1 MTYET
6 ILFSKEDGLGIIT
19 FNRATKLN
27 ALNNKMVED
36 LGKVIQECEKDE
48 EVKVI
53 MFTGGTELFGAGAD
67 IDMLEKIPSSADCY
81 LFSLASSSA
90 YNAIESIGKPTVAA
104 IGGFCLGG
112 MMEISLCCDFR
123 IAADNARFGLPEV
136 TLGILPGG
144 GGTQRLPRLVGMTK
158 AKELAYLGEMIDA
171 QEGYRIGLLNK
182 VVPKDQLME
191 EAKKFAKK
199 LLGRPLFAVRMIKAA
214 MNTGANVGLREALE
228 IERQSFTILF
238 STEDKSEGLKAF
250 LEKRRGQ
257 FKGR

>member
-1 MTYET
+1 MDYET
-6 ILFSKEDGLGIIT
+6 ILFKKEGGSGIIT
-19 FNRATKLN
+19 FNRPNKLN
-27 ALNNKMVED
+27 ALNSKVTEE
-36 LGKVIQECEKDE
+36 LGRVINDCAQDP
-48 EVKVI
+48 EVKVVI
-53 MFTGGTELFGAGAD
+53 FTGGPDLFGAGAD
-67 IDMLEKIPSSADCY
+67 IGMLESIPSSADCY
-81 LFSLASSSA
+81 VFSVESSSV
-90 YNAIESIGKPTVAA
+90 YNAIENIGKPTIAA

-158 AKELAYLGEMIDA
+158 AKELAYLGELIDA

-182 VVPKDQLME
+182 VVPKDQLLKEAEKLARKLME
-191 EAKKFAKK
+191 
-199 LLGRPLFAVRMIKAA
+199 RPLFAVRMIKSA
-214 MNTGANVGLREALE
+214 MNTGANMGLREALE

-250 LEKRRGQ
+250 LEKRKGQ
-257 FKGR
+257 FKGK